1 MKFPLKI
8 YSTLLLIALIGVVTP
23 KLISQR
29 DLTLKPAYA
38 QTNQQAEQQPL
49 IVIAYLQVKPEHRQ
63 TFLDLA
69 TKVAKLTNETEPG
82 ANSYTFYE
90 SQDSP
95 NLFFF
100 FEDWQNQA
108 AFEEHLQKTYTK
120 SLIEKYPE
128 ILAESADVRI
138 YKIED
143 IEKKQIP

>member
-1 MKFPLKI
+1 MKSLIKFSPVF
-8 YSTLLLIALIGVVTP
+8 LLIGLMGIANPQI
-23 KLISQR
+23 ISQR
-29 DLTLKPAYA
+29 NLTSNSVYA
-38 QTNQQAEQQPL
+38 QNKQQTEQSL
-49 IVIAYLQVKPEHRQ
+49 VVIAYLQVKPEHRQ

-69 TKVAKLTNETEPG
+69 TNVAKLTNKTEPG
-82 ANSYTFYE
+82 ANNYTFYE
-90 SQDSP
+90 SQDTP
-95 NLFFF
+95 NSFFF

-108 AFEEHLQKTYTK
+108 AFEAHLQKSYTK